1 MEHPDEATVKT
12 LVAEGPQCY
21 LELDDIN
28 NVAYCNK
35 ATYLATGH
43 LLNAAAGTSGFV
55 VLKRTHEHGGQSSF
69 VMFATD
75 DPILSFPWGE
85 REG

>member
-1 MEHPDEATVKT
+1 MEHMDEATIKT

-21 LELDDIN
+21 LEIDDIN
-28 NVAYCNK
+28 NVASCNK

-43 LLNAAAGTSGFV
+43 LLNAAAGTSGYV
-55 VLKRTHEHGGQSSF
+55 VFKRTHEDGGQSSF
-69 VMFATD
+69 VMHATD